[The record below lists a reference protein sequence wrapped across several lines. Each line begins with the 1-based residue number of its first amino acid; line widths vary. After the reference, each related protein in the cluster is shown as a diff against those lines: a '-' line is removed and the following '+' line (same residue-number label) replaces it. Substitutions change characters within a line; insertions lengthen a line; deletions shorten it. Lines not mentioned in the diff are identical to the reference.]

1 MKSIR
6 IGKTALV
13 AAAVTLTASLSVGS
27 ALAYFTTYC
36 TAEGAY
42 QMSMGFP
49 ETDIDED
56 VIDGS
61 KHVKIVNTGQYDCFV
76 RVKAFA
82 PDYVSLEYT
91 GGASENGEWIRF
103 SDEGSW
109 EDDYWYFNSILES
122 GMETPELLVSYKLP
136 EVPDSENEADTRPEE
151 INIVVVHECT
161 PVLYDEEGNPYADWD
176 NVVILDESTETVTE
190 PDTGA
195 DTGTEQEGE

>member
-1 MKSIR
+1 MKNSR

-13 AAAVTLTASLSVGS
+13 AAAITLTASLSVGS

-36 TAEGAY
+36 TAQGSYE
-42 QMSMGFP
+42 MRMGFP
-49 ETDIDED
+49 ETIIHED
-56 VIDGS
+56 VTDG
-61 KHVKIVNTGQYDCFV
+61 KHITIENSGQYDCFV
-76 RVKAFA
+76 RVKTFA
-82 PDYVSLEYT
+82 PDGVTLEYVPEE
-91 GGASENGEWIRF
+91 GSGWIGYF
-103 SDEGSW
+103 DEGSW
-109 EDDYWYFNSILES
+109 EDDYWYYNSILEP
-122 GMETPELLVSYKLP
+122 GETTPELLIKYTFP
-136 EVPDSENEADTRPEE
+136 EDKDSDPDIDTRPEE